1 MNFLGGL
8 LEALE
13 DAGRNFSQRAYEVVG
28 DEIMP
33 LLTIMLIAYVAYYGL
48 QLVMG
53 TARVSVGEIVGRVV
67 RMMIIVAFID
77 QWGNFQLFFYDWLNN
92 TPEDVGRALLKAS
105 STGITEPTDG
115 LSMIWETANEAAA
128 AFAEQSGY
136 FAILP
141 GLVGFLIMLAVG
153 LFIAVALAILVLA
166 KVMMWVLLGTAPI
179 FISCLLFDSTRQYGM
194 AWFQQ
199 VLTYAI
205 IPLFVYVVA
214 AFLITTMDAELQKV
228 AAAASA
234 NEIQLDD
241 ISAFV
246 LICAAGAFVLF
257 NIQTLAQ
264 GITGRGNGCW
274 ADRSIGWLRDRCC
287 TAGTSIDRD
296 TFCSREGWR
305 IRNGRT
311 RQNPCRHE
319 GKHPKRRCSRSD
331 AKQNYQQQSAQLGN
345 WWRELRARIH
355 GRE

>member
-1 MNFLGGL
+1 MATIRKPWRQSTPLREAESSDPMNFLGGL

-13 DAGRNFSQRAYEVVG
+13 DAGRNFSERAYQVIG

-33 LLTIMLIAYVAYYGL
+33 LLTVMLIAYVAYYGL

-53 TARVSVGEIVGRVV
+53 TARVSIGEIISRVV
-67 RMMIIVAFID
+67 RMMMIVAFID
-77 QWGNFQLFFYDWLNN
+77 QWGNFQTFFYDWLNN
-92 TPEDVGRALLKAS
+92 TPEDVGRALLTAS

-115 LSMIWETANEAAA
+115 LSMIWATANKAAA

-141 GLVGFLIMLAVG
+141 GLIGFLIMLAVG
-153 LFIAVALAILVLA
+153 LFIAIALAILVLS

-179 FISCLLFDSTRQYGM
+179 FIACLLFDSTRQYGM

-199 VLTYAI
+199 VLTYAL

-228 AAAASA
+228 AAAAAAS
-234 NEIQLDD
+234 EIQLDD
-241 ISAFV
+241 ISAFI

-264 GITGRGNGCW
+264 GITGGVATGIGTV
-274 ADRSIGWLRDRCC
+274 AKKAVGASIKSGLA
-287 TAGTSIDRD
+287 TAGSVGNQGMKA
-296 TFCSREGWR
+296 RERTHAGMRENIRHSSATAMQNR
-305 IRNGRT
+305 ISN
-311 RQNPCRHE
+311 NSMP
-319 GKHPKRRCSRSD
+319 S
-331 AKQNYQQQSAQLGN
+331 
-345 WWRELRARIH
+345 
-355 GRE
+355 